1 MEITVIS
8 GKESAENGSAS
19 ASGSVMNKRQNSL
32 SGDAQFRRSVVGD
45 VGASGGPDGRVSHTL
60 NQLKGDDAPGF
71 LDVGNVEEA
80 QDAAQQT
87 QTQHL
92 MDGRNGLDL
101 VAEHVELVYLDVANF
116 ADERITEEVSQ
127 HFRNVVDDR
136 RHAEDGR
143 SASVIL

>member
-19 ASGSVMNKRQNSL
+19 ASSSVVNKRQNSL

-60 NQLKGDDAPGF
+60 NQLKGNNAPGF

-80 QDAAQQT
+80 QNAAQQT

-92 MDGRNGLDL
+92 MDGRNGLALLDL
-101 VAEHVELVYLDVANF
+101 VAELC
-116 ADERITEEVSQ
+116 
-127 HFRNVVDDR
+127 
-136 RHAEDGR
+136 
-143 SASVIL
+143 